1 MHLKEIYLE
10 NFKSFGKKLS
20 IPLLEGFT
28 AVTGPNGS
36 GKSNISDA
44 ILFVLG
50 PKSSKAMRAGKLT
63 DLIFNGGKE
72 KKPATECK
80 VSLIFDNKDRVIPID
95 SDEVSLTRRVKI
107 SPTNPDNYYS
117 YFYVN
122 NRAATQED
130 FDNLLAHARISGDG
144 YNIVQQGDINRI
156 TQMTN
161 LERRKLLD
169 NIAGITRFDEE
180 IAKAQEKRKELE
192 ENLARISIIQD
203 EIERRLKQLEKER
216 NDALNYMELKN
227 KATIAKATL
236 AAKKREGIKREIN
249 NVNSEIEGC
258 HTEIA
263 RFESMLDDEKKK
275 NERHKAELDEVEHKI
290 VEKGGEG
297 TKELKDRIDK
307 VKLDVFKAKDG
318 IESSRDNIRKLKVEK
333 TSAENDLKSV
343 IKETNSLTEKKEEL
357 ERLFSEKTK
366 EIHEL
371 ERALREAQDQAAQSD
386 TKVQQLQKESSLA
399 KKRIEDKEGEI
410 HKNELERDRL
420 EEKVRN
426 LERELA
432 TLEES
437 IKTYEFE
444 VKSIDFD
451 LKELRKDSKLSESS
465 LKEIQQEFFRKRN
478 EEDKLSKKSSELE
491 LTIKKLQREYNQL
504 KAQTEVAESLQR
516 GYNLAVS
523 TILEARDRG
532 LLKGIHG
539 TIAELA
545 EVDKEYENAL
555 SVAAGGRMQSIV
567 VDDDEIAAK
576 AISILKSKN
585 AGRATFL
592 PLNKMIAGRPG
603 GKALMT
609 VKDSASV
616 GFAIDLVRFK
626 PQYRAAFYY
635 VFGDTIVVKDL
646 ASARRLMGGVRL
658 VTLDGELI
666 ETTGAIIGGTI
677 DKNQKIKFG
686 APSQTELE
694 RVGKELR
701 DATEEGDEVA
711 RQLQALRAE
720 VSALENKLRELSSKG
735 DSSISKIADLE
746 VKRKEY
752 ETKLEAYKKEEK
764 EKRKEYEES
773 KNALEILKHLIQDEE
788 NELSML
794 IKDREEI
801 NKTLMKASPQELA
814 NKIKDLQNRLLSAS
828 EDMRNA
834 GAVIEATN
842 EKLKIYAERKEE
854 LSNRLSK
861 IENEIKGTEERIENL
876 KSVLEAKDSELK
888 ALLEVESTM
897 SRELSELREKRDKLY
912 KAKTEGESKINELRS
927 KIDAN
932 NDLIVQHQA
941 RQQALED
948 KLMEL
953 TREIESYNVNVVD
966 TKISSENLMKTI
978 AECETGMKNLEPVNM
993 LAIEEYEKQEK
1004 RKKEIDEEVKQLNA
1018 QRDELIKVV
1027 EELES
1032 KKKYGLFKVCDAIN
1046 ANFKEMYSIV
1056 SNGGSA
1062 ELQLERPDSPFEGGL
1077 IVKCQPKN
1085 KKVQR
1090 LESLSGGEKSLAALA
1105 LILAIQQYDPS
1116 PFYLLDEV
1124 DMFLD
1129 AINAETV
1136 AKLVKR
1142 NSRTA
1147 QFVMITLRKVTLKHA
1162 DHFIGVTMQ
1171 GNGISEVV
1179 TMQTLPSL
1187 EDENDNEKQ
1196 STKDKLMEGI
1206 THG

>member
-80 VSLIFDNKDRVIPID
+80 VSLIFDNKDRVIPVD
-95 SDEVSLTRRVKI
+95 SNEVTLTRRVKI

-169 NIAGITRFDEE
+169 DIAGITRFDEE
-180 IAKAQEKRKELE
+180 IAKAQEKRKALE

-216 NDALNYMELKN
+216 NDALKYMELKN
-227 KATIAKATL
+227 KSTLAKATL
-236 AAKKREGIKREIN
+236 AAKKRDGIKRDIN
-249 NVNSEIEGC
+249 SVTTEIEGC

-263 RFESMLDDEKKK
+263 RFKSLLEDEKKK
-275 NERHKAELDEVEHKI
+275 NERLKAELEDVEHKI
-290 VEKGGEG
+290 VEKGGEE
-297 TKELKDRIDK
+297 TKELKEKIDK
-307 VKLDVFKAKDG
+307 VRLEVFKARDG
-318 IESSRDNIRKLKVEK
+318 IESSRENIRKLKGEK

-343 IKETNSLTEKKEEL
+343 TKESNSLFEKKEEM
-357 ERLFSEKTK
+357 EKIISQKSK
-366 EIHEL
+366 EVQEL

-386 TKVQQLQKESSLA
+386 SKIQQLQKESALA
-399 KKRIEDKEGEI
+399 KKKIEDKEGEI

-420 EEKVRN
+420 EEKMQN
-426 LERELA
+426 LERDLA
-432 TLEES
+432 NLEES

-451 LKELRKDSKLSESS
+451 LRELRKDSKLSESTI
-465 LKEIQQEFFRKRN
+465 KEIQQEFFKKRN
-478 EEDKLSKKSSELE
+478 EEDKLSKKSTELE
-491 LTIKKLQREYNQL
+491 LAIKRLQREYNQM
-504 KAQTEVAESLQR
+504 KAQSEAAESLQR

-532 LLKGIHG
+532 ELKGVHG

-545 EVDKEYENAL
+545 EVDKEYETAL
-555 SVAAGGRMQSIV
+555 SVAAGARMQSIV
-567 VDDDEIAAK
+567 VEDDEIASK
-576 AISILKSKN
+576 AIALLKSKN

-609 VKDSASV
+609 VKDGASL
-616 GFAIDLVRFK
+616 GFAIELVRFK
-626 PQYRAAFYY
+626 PEYRAAFYY

-646 ASARRLMGGVRL
+646 ANARRLMGGVRL

-666 ETTGAIIGGTI
+666 ESSGAIIGGTL
-677 DKNQKIKFG
+677 DKSQKLKFG

-694 RVGKELR
+694 RVAKELR
-701 DATEEGDEVA
+701 DATEEADEVA
-711 RQLQALRAE
+711 KRLQALRTE
-720 VSALENKLRELSSKG
+720 VSALEGKLRELSNKG

-752 ETKLEAYKKEEK
+752 DSKLDSFKKEEK
-764 EKRKEYEES
+764 EKRKEYEEC

-788 NELSML
+788 KELAVL
-794 IKDREEI
+794 VKDREEI

-814 NKIKDLQNRLLSAS
+814 NKIKDLQNRLLNTS
-828 EDMRNA
+828 EEVRNL
-834 GAVIEATN
+834 GAVLEATN
-842 EKLKIYAERKEE
+842 EKLKIYAERREE
-854 LSNRLSK
+854 LSNRLSR
-861 IENEIKGTEERIENL
+861 IENDIKETEERIENL
-876 KSVLEAKDSELK
+876 KSLLEAKDSELTT
-888 ALLEVESTM
+888 LLEVESKM
-897 SRELSELREKRDKLY
+897 GRELSELREKRDKLY
-912 KAKTEGESKINELRS
+912 KAKTEGEAKINEIHS
-927 KIDAN
+927 KIDTN
-932 NDLIVQHQA
+932 NDLILQLQA
-941 RQQALED
+941 RLQALED
-948 KLMEL
+948 KLTEF
-953 TREIESYNVNVVD
+953 TREIESYNVNVTD
-966 TKISSENLMKTI
+966 TKISIENLMKTI
-978 AECETGMKNLEPVNM
+978 GECEAGMKNLEPVNM

-1018 QRDELIKVV
+1018 QREQLIKVV

-1032 KKKYGLFKVCDAIN
+1032 KKKFGLFKVCDAIN
-1046 ANFKEMYSIV
+1046 ANFKEMYSIL

-1062 ELQLERPDSPFEGGL
+1062 
-1077 IVKCQPKN
+1077 
-1085 KKVQR
+1085 
-1090 LESLSGGEKSLAALA
+1090 
-1105 LILAIQQYDPS
+1105 
-1116 PFYLLDEV
+1116 
-1124 DMFLD
+1124 
-1129 AINAETV
+1129 
-1136 AKLVKR
+1136 
-1142 NSRTA
+1142 
-1147 QFVMITLRKVTLKHA
+1147 
-1162 DHFIGVTMQ
+1162 
-1171 GNGISEVV
+1171 
-1179 TMQTLPSL
+1179 
-1187 EDENDNEKQ
+1187 
-1196 STKDKLMEGI
+1196 
-1206 THG
+1206 